1 MAKVK
6 SAPASASA
14 SASTT
19 TVLRDL
25 GKATE
30 KTRSNGPP
38 ERYDNVVLH
47 TKGPY
52 LG

>member
-1 MAKVK
+1 MTKTK
-6 SAPASASA
+6 KPP
-14 SASTT
+14 STT
-19 TVLRDL
+19 TPIAGPRTILRDL

-30 KTRSNGPP
+30 KTRSNYPK
-38 ERYDNVVLH
+38 ERYDNVFMR